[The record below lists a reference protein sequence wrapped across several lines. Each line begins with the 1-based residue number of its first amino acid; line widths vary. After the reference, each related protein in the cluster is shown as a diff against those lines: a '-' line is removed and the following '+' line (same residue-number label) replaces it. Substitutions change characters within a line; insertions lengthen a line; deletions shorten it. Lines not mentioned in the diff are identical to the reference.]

1 MGAILKAVLPE
12 NEPFDLPKNRYRH
25 VVGVAISHPL
35 VTFQMCTSNTLAA
48 IINVL
53 SLKSTRMRF
62 GQPLPSAGVD
72 VMSKF
77 QLSSFGRKEKNNKKK
92 FKLLPGSSKF
102 KLELVTVG
110 WGRLAGG
117 GGWGVGGQEGDVCG
131 WSSRAGWVVVQR

>member
-25 VVGVAISHPL
+25 TVGVAISHPL

-48 IINVL
+48 IINDL
-53 SLKSTRMRF
+53 SLKSKRMRF

-77 QLSSFGRKEKNNKKK
+77 QLSSFDRKEKTTRRNSN
-92 FKLLPGSSKF
+92 FSPAHLNSS
-102 KLELVTVG
+102 
-110 WGRLAGG
+110 WN
-117 GGWGVGGQEGDVCG
+117 W
-131 WSSRAGWVVVQR
+131 